1 MKRERK
7 WREESGW
14 KRRGEK
20 EGPAFQSPVSTRD
33 PRPLN
38 HPPQLGR
45 NSVLFSLLFS
55 PRSLFFPPS
64 LRTFFSPSP
73 FSPFC
78 FFFAFIPPPFST
90 FPTRP
95 WRQPLDPSSL
105 SSSSSSSSSSPVVRV
120 WRGLTKG
127 FWLWENCLV
136 ERMKWRDPLTRSGRT
151 FDFGPGE
158 TSHMDVDS
166 VQNELTVS
174 DDKRDD
180 AL

>member
-7 WREESGW
+7 WKEESGW

-73 FSPFC
+73 FSPFY
-78 FFFAFIPPPFST
+78 FFRVYSST
-90 FPTRP
+90 FFDLSYQTTETTA
-95 WRQPLDPSSL
+95 DPSSL
-105 SSSSSSSSSSPVVRV
+105 SSSSSSSSLVVRV
-120 WRGLTKG
+120 WRSLTKG

-136 ERMKWRDPLTRSGRT
+136 ERMKWRDPLTRSERT
-151 FDFGPGE
+151 FDFEPGE

-166 VQNELTVS
+166 VQDELTVS